1 MAFPVPHS
9 LYVLLIVLP
18 PFTLLISIPLVL
30 GWVKPNPWYG
40 VRTRKTRSSPEIWY
54 RANRM
59 GGICLIVATLLALA
73 VWALLLPLDLGNA
86 LRVALELAVLAICDL
101 AACAVMLARVAKM

>member
-1 MAFPVPHS
+1 MTFPVPHV
-9 LYVLLIVLP
+9 LYVLLAVLP
-18 PFTLLISIPLVL
+18 PLTLLVSIPLIL

-40 VRTRKTRSSPEIWY
+40 VRTRKTRSSPGIWY

-59 GGICLIVATLLALA
+59 GGICLALATLIALAL
-73 VWALLLPLDLGNA
+73 WALLLPLDLGNA
-86 LRVALELAVLAICDL
+86 LRVAADLLILAICDL